1 MFSWV
6 RGKKFKGESKKFLK
20 NCQLTSYAIIFDQT
34 TFFPMIKLV
43 FRGKREFYLLL
54 KRILK
59 DRVLLKRT
67 QSSIEIDVIAV
78 KKHISF

>member
-54 KRILK
+54 
-59 DRVLLKRT
+59 
-67 QSSIEIDVIAV
+67 
-78 KKHISF
+78 